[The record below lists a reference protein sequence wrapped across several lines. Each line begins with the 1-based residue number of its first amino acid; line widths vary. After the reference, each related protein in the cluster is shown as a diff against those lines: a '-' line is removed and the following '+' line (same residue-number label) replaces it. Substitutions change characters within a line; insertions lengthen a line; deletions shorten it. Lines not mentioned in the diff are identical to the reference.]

1 MKINRKKFTPDRVE
15 SLSQCEIFVFGS
27 NLEGQHMGGAARM
40 AYERFGAEW
49 GVGDGPTGRCYAIPT
64 MHGGLKDIRPYAE
77 KFIAYAKE
85 HPKNRFLLT
94 RVGCGIAGFKDDDM
108 AQLFEDAL
116 DVPNITYPHEWLP
129 SMAIGITLGLK
140 IPRGKE
146 TAPLVISDEVLKSL
160 CDKHIYEI
168 GAGVDS
174 FLPDIKIRY
183 VSDNKEFGYAW
194 FGNFFF
200 FGDDL
205 YVWEKDDKY
214 AEEHN
219 QDVVEA
225 VFDDECEGRGYARRV
240 IFAGVQT
247 EFKDCNGDRIFTGDV
262 IKVEEN
268 QYSTKYLAVGAWCQE
283 DGKGH
288 YCFIL
293 DNHFWSLADCNRIN
307 NRMTRIGTVFFQ
319 LDAADYFG
327 VNQRTMGF
335 NGWRDT
341 EEDRQKKVLM
351 SKFTPN
357 FDKEEWKYNGLE
369 ILGAEFDWK

>member
-116 DVPNITYPHEWLP
+116 DVPNITCPREWLP

-146 TAPLVISDEVLKSL
+146 TAPLVVSDEVLKSL
-160 CDKHIYEI
+160 CNKHIYEI
-168 GAGVDS
+168 GAGVDN

-183 VSDNKEFGYAW
+183 VSDNKKFGYAW
-194 FGNFFF
+194 FGNFFSLATIF
-200 FGDDL
+200 MSGRKMTNMPRNIIRMSL
-205 YVWEKDDKY
+205 KQSLMMNAK
-214 AEEHN
+214 
-219 QDVVEA
+219 VEA
-225 VFDDECEGRGYARRV
+225 TLVGLFLQEYKQSSRIVMAIGSLRV
-240 IFAGVQT
+240 T
-247 EFKDCNGDRIFTGDV
+247 SSKL
-262 IKVEEN
+262 K
-268 QYSTKYLAVGAWCQE
+268 
-283 DGKGH
+283 
-288 YCFIL
+288 
-293 DNHFWSLADCNRIN
+293 RIN
-307 NRMTRIGTVFFQ
+307 IARSIW
-319 LDAADYFG
+319 L
-327 VNQRTMGF
+327 
-335 NGWRDT
+335 
-341 EEDRQKKVLM
+341 
-351 SKFTPN
+351 
-357 FDKEEWKYNGLE
+357 
-369 ILGAEFDWK
+369 